1 VRNSRPVHADFG
13 GRTHATDTVVD
24 MNRSHVGSH
33 GVHRTPRVLEL
44 VGIASET
51 FDRFPGASRVG
62 LVVIVLAVVADLVA
76 HTTPGLDYDHGG
88 VTGSELSAHAAIFL
102 GMVLVLAGVV
112 VDGAL
117 STRRIHNRSHAGR
130 ASDAVR

>member
-1 VRNSRPVHADFG
+1 
-13 GRTHATDTVVD
+13 
-24 MNRSHVGSH
+24 MNGSHVGSH
-33 GVHRTPRVLEL
+33 GIHRPPRLLDL

-62 LVVIVLAVVADLVA
+62 LVVIVLAVVADIVA
-76 HTTPGLDYDHGG
+76 HATPGLDHDHGG
-88 VTGSELSAHAAIFL
+88 ATGPELSAHAAIFL

-130 ASDAVR
+130 PSDAIR